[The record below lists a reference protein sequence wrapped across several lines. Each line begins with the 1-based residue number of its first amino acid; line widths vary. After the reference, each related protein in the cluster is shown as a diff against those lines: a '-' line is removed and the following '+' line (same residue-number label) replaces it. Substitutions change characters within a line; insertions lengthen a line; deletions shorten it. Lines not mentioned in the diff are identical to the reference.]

1 MNSRTLEIAVG
12 IFLVAGVLSL
22 FALAFQVSGLAPNGQ
37 GETYRIVA
45 EFDNIGALKPRS
57 RVTIAGVQ
65 IGEVAAIKLDP
76 DWYVA
81 RVELDIL
88 HSAPPIPIDSTAVIL
103 TQGLLGEQY
112 IGLSIGAE
120 EQAIQAGERLTNT
133 QSAIVLEELIGQFL
147 LESVN

>member
-22 FALAFQVSGLAPNGQ
+22 FALAFQVSGLTPNGK
-37 GETYRIVA
+37 GETYRVVA

-88 HSAPPIPIDSTAVIL
+88 RSAPPIPVDSTAAIL